1 MKPKL
6 SQSMTRSQK
15 VGVPD
20 SGEITEM
27 LFWGPFIGLM
37 PETGL
42 GHVGSLQ
49 IQLPFC
55 FDRILSYSFQT
66 MGLI

>member
-1 MKPKL
+1 MR
-6 SQSMTRSQK
+6 RSQI
-15 VGVPD
+15 VGVPE

-27 LFWGPFIGLM
+27 LFLGPFIRLL

-49 IQLPFC
+49 IQLPFH
-55 FDRILSYSFQT
+55 FGHILSYSFQT
-66 MGLI
+66 VGLI

>member
-6 SQSMTRSQK
+6 PQSMRRSQI
-15 VGVPD
+15 VGVPE

-27 LFWGPFIGLM
+27 LFLGPFIGLL

-42 GHVGSLQ
+42 GHVGVPANPVTFS
-49 IQLPFC
+49 FW
-55 FDRILSYSFQT
+55 SYP
-66 MGLI
+66 